1 MLGGQRYKQMF
12 QPLVLFH
19 VKWHRSNS
27 NSVTWDVVSE
37 FKAIVVRGSSTLARP
52 CLFSSTGS
60 QLLTL
65 SDAGAGHP
73 TMLGCQRCKQISQPL
88 VLVHVKCNWSNSNSV
103 TWDVVSEFEAI
114 VVRGSSTLA
123 RPCLF
128 SSTGSQLL
136 MLSDAAM
143 TAHQFQG
150 VFALAY

>member
-1 MLGGQRYKQMF
+1 MF
-12 QPLVLFH
+12 TSRMALFGCMAT
-19 VKWHRSNS
+19 RA
-27 NSVTWDVVSE
+27 T
-37 FKAIVVRGSSTLARP
+37 
-52 CLFSSTGS
+52 
-60 QLLTL
+60 
-65 SDAGAGHP
+65 GHP
-73 TMLGCQRCKQISQPL
+73 TMLGCQRCKQMSQPL
-88 VLVHVKCNWSNSNSV
+88 VFFHVKWHRSNSNSV

-128 SSTGSQLL
+128 SGTGSQLL

>member
-1 MLGGQRYKQMF
+1 MPGIIFPPDRNF
-12 QPLVLFH
+12 FLVKRHLP
-19 VKWHRSNS
+19 NS
-27 NSVTWDVVSE
+27 NT
-37 FKAIVVRGSSTLARP
+37 
-52 CLFSSTGS
+52 
-60 QLLTL
+60 
-65 SDAGAGHP
+65 
-73 TMLGCQRCKQISQPL
+73 
-88 VLVHVKCNWSNSNSV
+88 V